1 MAIERKFLQELLKKV
16 HIDRYIRHELK
27 KVGIGDTIVKR
38 TPLGTRVI
46 IEAVKPGLVIGR
58 RGKNIQALT
67 DAIKEKFNVDNPQ
80 LEVGEIPIPQFNP
93 GIMAKQLAQT
103 LEAGVHFRRA
113 CYNLLQQIMKR
124 GALGAM
130 IIVTG
135 KISGARARSEKFK
148 AGYIRY
154 CGEPALIYVKQA
166 TTQANLRPGIV
177 GIKIKI
183 MPPIEN
189 PVDVLGLKDIKF
201 VEAGKEVTVAHESE
215 TQKSVDKKPKAQL
228 IAKKRTKKKTEVK

>member
-1 MAIERKFLQELLKKV
+1 MCEK
-16 HIDRYIRHELK
+16 K
-27 KVGIGDTIVKR
+27 KVGVGDTIVKR
-38 TPLGTRVI
+38 TPLGARII

-67 DAIKEKFNVDNPQ
+67 DAIKDKFKVENPQ
-80 LEVGEIPIPQFNP
+80 LEVGEIPIPEFNP

-113 CYNLLQQIMKR
+113 CYNMLQQIMKK
-124 GALGAM
+124 GALGTM
-130 IIVTG
+130 IVITG

-154 CGEPALIYVKQA
+154 CGEPALIYVKEA

-177 GIKIKI
+177 GIKVKI
-183 MPPIEN
+183 MPPIEKAIDE
-189 PVDVLGLKDIKF
+189 VGLKEVKYT
-201 VEAGKEVTVAHESE
+201 EAGKEAEIAHEVVSE
-215 TQKSVDKKPKAQL
+215 ESKKEAKAE
-228 IAKKRTKKKTEVK
+228 ATTKKRTKKKAEAK